1 MKRLCTIALM
11 TALAG
16 ACILMAFGC
25 TCNPVSSE
33 TVIPPN
39 QTQDQSV
46 VSGYEYE
53 YDTGGYPAT
62 SATTIDKYD
71 SDQGVQS
78 VGPPP

>member
-1 MKRLCTIALM
+1 MKRIQCLILL

-16 ACILMAFGC
+16 ACFLTAVGC
-25 TCNPVSSE
+25 STNPVTSE
-33 TVIPPN
+33 TVTPSD
-39 QTQDQSV
+39 QTQNQSV
-46 VSGYEYE
+46 VSSYEYE

-62 SATTIDKYD
+62 STTTIDKYD